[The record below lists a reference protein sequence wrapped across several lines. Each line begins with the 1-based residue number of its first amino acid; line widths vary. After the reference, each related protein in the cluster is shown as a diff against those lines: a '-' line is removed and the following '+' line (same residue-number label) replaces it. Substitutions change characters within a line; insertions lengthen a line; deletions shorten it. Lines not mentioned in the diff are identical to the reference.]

1 MPVGD
6 KLARGDKSA
15 AFGGAG
21 STITDFEQDFAFLT
35 KAEIEKKYGLSEN
48 EYDTYDKLRIDG
60 QKLPDLPLA
69 SSQEVGPN
77 FTVTDRRMFNA
88 LPEAKQVETKVS
100 KYPAKEYS
108 TGKMILDRI
117 LVKRIE
123 DDPDIE
129 VLEDGSARNRVTG
142 MFIPASYRQ
151 HNNKGIVLRVGDGV
165 GIGGEYFPLN
175 LLVKP
180 GDKVTFGSY
189 NTEKFV
195 MEFKQAKALCD
206 SLEIDHN
213 EADEPF
219 QIVRI
224 QDVRLVEALVTHE

>member
-6 KLARGDKSA
+6 KLARGDKTA

-21 STITDFEQDFAFLT
+21 STISDFEQDFIFLS
-35 KAEIEKKYGLSEN
+35 KQEVEEKYGLSEN
-48 EYDTYDKLRIDG
+48 EYDSYNAMKMTG
-60 QKLPDLPLA
+60 QKLPDLPLVGA
-69 SSQEVGPN
+69 QEIGPS

-88 LPEAKQVETKVS
+88 LPEAKTVKAKIS
-100 KYPAKEYS
+100 KFPAKEYS
-108 TGKMILDRI
+108 TGVAILDRL

-129 VLEDGSARNRVTG
+129 VLEDGSARNRVTN

-151 HNNKGIVLRVGDGV
+151 HNNKGIVLRVGSHV
-165 GIGGEYFPLN
+165 GIGGQCFPLTN
-175 LLVKP
+175 FVKP

-189 NTEKFV
+189 NTEKFN

-213 EADEPF
+213 EGDEGF
-219 QIVRI
+219 WIVRI
-224 QDVRLVEALVTHE
+224 QDVRLVEAVVVK

>member
-6 KLARGDKSA
+6 KLARGDRSA

-21 STITDFEQDFAFLT
+21 SSITDFEQDFAFLT
-35 KAEIEKKYGLSEN
+35 KAEIEEKYGLSET
-48 EYDTYDKLRIDG
+48 EYDVYDKLRVDG
-60 QKLPDLPLA
+60 QKLPELTPVGT
-69 SSQEVGPN
+69 QEIGPG

-100 KYPAKEYS
+100 QFPVKEYR
-108 TGKMILDRI
+108 TGKAILDRL

-151 HNNKGIVLRVGDGV
+151 HNNKGLVLRVGDGV
-165 GIGGEYFPLN
+165 GIGGEYFPMN
-175 LLVKP
+175 LFVKC

-195 MEFKQAKALCD
+195 MEYKQAKALCD
-206 SLEIDHN
+206 SLQIDHN
-213 EADEPF
+213 EDDEPF

-224 QDVRLVEALVTHE
+224 QDVRLVESLVTHE